1 MTDVRYSSS
10 FAANRYSVL
19 SSVSSLSANPSL
31 RHQSARTVFLGGM
44 RSNSSAS
51 SAPAER
57 SDKSKSSSNTNED
70 SESKS
75 NGGSGNWRNNHNR
88 QGGGRGRGRGGGGGR
103 GRGNNRYNNRDNNR
117 ERNGQNHRR
126 FEQDGERNGN
136 SSNDRHQHR
145 RNDGNQRNSNYGRLG
160 GRGRSDK
167 RRRNNTPNEP
177 SSSSPAAQS
186 SSSSGDSAN
195 TDRLRERLNQFRASS
210 SAMRQKQAE
219 GAKGGAAESNPSRS
233 GSSNAAS
240 TKATSKSPS
249 SSSESDSNP
258 ATTTG
263 TSKISELRNALM
275 GSLKRNQAAA
285 RDTTNQWRSG
295 RRGEGGGSGR
305 YQQQYQQNQT
315 DRRPSW
321 RDRAQVREQLK
332 GGIGGVNYAE
342 ESPQESASEKILRE
356 MEEAKQKAIQAVQ
369 EAGMVQAASSG
380 DIEKEEDES
389 NNIVL
394 PNRSMSLLELSK
406 ILRVRTSK
414 LIETVAS
421 LGERVPRDDADAAE
435 YKIDIDVAE
444 LAALELGFDPVRAKH
459 GAGHKWKSLEDAE
472 RRMRRGVS
480 GSAVAENTTDDEDAA
495 TKTAEDMEYES
506 LPPRPPVVCIMGHVD
521 HGKTTLMDALRRRA
535 EASATAGGKKK
546 KGKGSS
552 KKKKKAKNKSDTN
565 TKKGKGGAIVGDVA
579 GTEAGGITQ
588 VVTAFQLSLPSTED
602 SSDSDMDAAVTF
614 LDTPGHAAF
623 KSMRRSGSSGADIIV
638 LVVAADDGVSPQ
650 TIEIIDTYKSIA
662 RAQPGSI
669 SLVVAMTKID
679 KPGVKIDESITM
691 IENQLLEQG
700 ILTEGMPSEDGS
712 EFGPPAQLVPVS
724 GMTGEGLDDLIE
736 GLVLQS
742 EVMDLRADEEARAE
756 GVVMDARVD
765 KGLGIVADCIVR
777 WGKLERGD
785 YVVSGVHGGK
795 VRILSDTNGAPLKK
809 ARPSQPVRIVGL
821 KSLPKAGDPI
831 VSVQSEE
838 IAKELIERREA
849 LASTE
854 GGSVA
859 FRANS
864 TSGPELQVTG
874 MASKQGSMLQ
884 KVLDKYGMGEE
895 DISETIRIPVVIK
908 ADADGSL
915 EAVRDAMLAIGD
927 DSRRD
932 IVIDPISLG
941 VGAPTTTDVTM
952 AKESGAS
959 VFCFGLKGTSD
970 KAAASLAEAEGVSIV
985 SNDVIYTLLDEAKDL
1000 FAAHLP
1006 PVPVEKVHGSAE
1018 VKAVYDINNKKDA
1031 ERIAGL
1037 QVSEGQLFLDKTASS
1052 GDGPSLTCHFR
1063 ILRNG
1068 KLISEKSEMLRAKSL
1083 RRFKEEVT
1091 DVRRGDECGLG
1102 LGFEDIQEGDTIE
1115 CYSVEMKSVFI

>member
-1 MTDVRYSSS
+1 
-10 FAANRYSVL
+10 
-19 SSVSSLSANPSL
+19 
-31 RHQSARTVFLGGM
+31 M
-44 RSNSSAS
+44 R
-51 SAPAER
+51 
-57 SDKSKSSSNTNED
+57 
-70 SESKS
+70 
-75 NGGSGNWRNNHNR
+75 
-88 QGGGRGRGRGGGGGR
+88 
-103 GRGNNRYNNRDNNR
+103 
-117 ERNGQNHRR
+117 
-126 FEQDGERNGN
+126 
-136 SSNDRHQHR
+136 
-145 RNDGNQRNSNYGRLG
+145 
-160 GRGRSDK
+160 
-167 RRRNNTPNEP
+167 
-177 SSSSPAAQS
+177 
-186 SSSSGDSAN
+186 
-195 TDRLRERLNQFRASS
+195 
-210 SAMRQKQAE
+210 
-219 GAKGGAAESNPSRS
+219 
-233 GSSNAAS
+233 
-240 TKATSKSPS
+240 
-249 SSSESDSNP
+249 
-258 ATTTG
+258 
-263 TSKISELRNALM
+263 
-275 GSLKRNQAAA
+275 
-285 RDTTNQWRSG
+285 
-295 RRGEGGGSGR
+295 
-305 YQQQYQQNQT
+305 
-315 DRRPSW
+315 
-321 RDRAQVREQLK
+321 
-332 GGIGGVNYAE
+332 GGIGSGSYDDEV
-342 ESPQESASEKILRE
+342 PQELASEKILRE

-369 EAGMVQAASSG
+369 EAGKVQAQVREEESDSS
-380 DIEKEEDES
+380 
-389 NNIVL
+389 NTIVL
-394 PNRSMSLLELSK
+394 PHRSLSLSELSS
-406 ILRVRTSK
+406 IFRVRTSK
-414 LIETVAS
+414 LIETVSS
-421 LGERVPRDDADAAE
+421 LGERVPRDNAEAAE

-480 GSAVAENTTDDEDAA
+480 GSIEAENATDDEGAV

-535 EASATAGGKKK
+535 EASTDAGGKMR
-546 KGKGSS
+546 KGKGAS
-552 KKKKKAKNKSDTN
+552 KTKKKAKNKSDTN
-565 TKKGKGGAIVGDVA
+565 TKKGKGGAVVGDVA

-588 VVTAFQLSLPSTED
+588 VITAFQLLLPSTED

-650 TIEIIDTYKSIA
+650 TIEIIDTYKSIS

-679 KPGVKIDESITM
+679 KPGVKIDESRM
-691 IENQLLEQG
+691 VIENQLLEQG

-712 EFGPPAQLVPVS
+712 EFGPPAQLIPVS

-742 EVMDLRADEEARAE
+742 EVMDLRADVEARAE

-795 VRILSDTNGAPLKK
+795 VRILSDANGAPVKK

-831 VSVQSEE
+831 VSVRSEE

-849 LASTE
+849 LSSTE
-854 GGSVA
+854 GGSTA
-859 FRANS
+859 FRAGS

-895 DISETIRIPVVIK
+895 ETNETIRIPVVIK

-915 EAVRDAMLAIGD
+915 EAVRDAMLAIGNE
-927 DSRRD
+927 SKRD
-932 IVIDPISLG
+932 IVIDPICLG
-941 VGAPTTTDVTM
+941 VGVPTTTDVTM

-970 KAAASLAEAEGVSIV
+970 KAAASLAEAEGVSIL

-1000 FAAHLP
+1000 FALHLP

-1037 QVSEGQLFLDKTASS
+1037 QVSDGQLFLDKTTSAGGGS
-1052 GDGPSLTCHFR
+1052 SLTCHYR

-1068 KLISEKSEMLRAKSL
+1068 KLVSDKSEMLNAKSL

>member
-1 MTDVRYSSS
+1 MSSS
-10 FAANRYSVL
+10 
-19 SSVSSLSANPSL
+19 
-31 RHQSARTVFLGGM
+31 SARLLGGGA
-44 RSNSSAS
+44 RSNSTVP

-57 SDKSKSSSNTNED
+57 RTDSDSSSPGSANE
-70 SESKS
+70 
-75 NGGSGNWRNNHNR
+75 GGRGSGGGQWRNSHNR
-88 QGGGRGRGRGGGGGR
+88 QQGGGRGRGQGQGRGQGRGRGRGRGGGR
-103 GRGNNRYNNRDNNR
+103 GRDNNDRYGNNR
-117 ERNGQNHRR
+117 ERGQNYRRYDQEGDRGSNNNRRHQQHRR
-126 FEQDGERNGN
+126 DGYIQSKNDQYGQQQGGPDRRRRQHHTPRETSSSSDSGGGN
-136 SSNDRHQHR
+136 SS
-145 RNDGNQRNSNYGRLG
+145 
-160 GRGRSDK
+160 
-167 RRRNNTPNEP
+167 
-177 SSSSPAAQS
+177 SSTTAK
-186 SSSSGDSAN
+186 
-195 TDRLRERLNQFRASS
+195 LRERLNAFRAQS
-210 SAMRQKQAE
+210 SAVRQEQAKD
-219 GAKGGAAESNPSRS
+219 AKGGRAQSSGGDSSNPTTTSSRNVRDRS
-233 GSSNAAS
+233 TTTRSTTAPAPSSN
-240 TKATSKSPS
+240 
-249 SSSESDSNP
+249 SDSGP
-258 ATTTG
+258 GAG
-263 TSKISELRNALM
+263 RSKISDLRDALM
-275 GSLKRNQAAA
+275 GSLKRSQA
-285 RDTTNQWRSG
+285 DKTQSG
-295 RRGEGGGSGR
+295 RGGGGGR
-305 YQQQYQQNQT
+305 GVGENNNYGAQYKQQQNLS

-321 RDRAQVREQLK
+321 RDRAKVREQMK
-332 GGIGGVNYAE
+332 GGIDGAYTTFDDKPRE
-342 ESPQESASEKILRE
+342 LESDKILRE
-356 MEEAKQKAIQAVQ
+356 IEEAKLKAIQAVQ
-369 EAGMVQAASSG
+369 ESGIVEAASEAEAG
-380 DIEKEEDES
+380 GEEEDAS
-389 NNIVL
+389 NTIVL
-394 PNRSMSLLELSK
+394 PHRSLRLSELSS

-414 LIETVAS
+414 LIETVSS
-421 LGERVPRDDADAAE
+421 LGERVPQDDADAAE

-444 LAALELGFDPVRAKH
+444 LAALELGFDPVRAKR

-480 GSAVAENTTDDEDAA
+480 GSAESENAIDEVA
-495 TKTAEDMEYES
+495 KSAEDIEYES

-535 EASATAGGKKK
+535 EESTSAAGGKKRK
-546 KGKGSS
+546 VKGAS
-552 KKKKKAKNKSDTN
+552 KKKKAKNKSDTN
-565 TKKGKGGAIVGDVA
+565 TKKGKGGVIVGDVA

-588 VVTAFQLSLPSTED
+588 VVTAFQLLLPSTDD
-602 SSDSDMDAAVTF
+602 SAGSDMDAAVTF

-662 RAQPGSI
+662 KAQPGSI

-679 KPGVKIDESITM
+679 KPGVKIEERRMM

-700 ILTEGMPSEDGS
+700 ILTEGIPSKDGP
-712 EFGPPAQLVPVS
+712 EFGPPAQLVSVS

-795 VRILSDTNGAPLKK
+795 VRILSDVSGAPLQK
-809 ARPSQPVRIVGL
+809 AGPSQPVRIVGL

-831 VSVQSEE
+831 ISVQSEE
-838 IAKELIERREA
+838 IAKELVERREV
-849 LASTE
+849 LASSE
-854 GGSVA
+854 GASAA
-859 FRANS
+859 FRADS

-884 KVLDKYGMGEE
+884 KVLDKYGMGGE
-895 DISETIRIPVVIK
+895 DTNETIRIPVVIK

-915 EAVRDAMLAIGD
+915 EAVRDAMLAIGE
-927 DSRRD
+927 DSKRD
-932 IVIDPISLG
+932 IVIDPICLG
-941 VGAPTTTDVTM
+941 VGSPTTTDVTM

-1037 QVSEGQLFLDKTASS
+1037 EVSEGQLFLDKTIST
-1052 GDGPSLTCHFR
+1052 GDGTALTCHYR

-1068 KLISEKSEMLRAKSL
+1068 DLVSDKSEMLRAKSL
-1083 RRFKEEVT
+1083 RHFKEEVT

-1115 CYSVEMKSVFI
+1115 CYSVEMKSFFI

>member
-1 MTDVRYSSS
+1 M
-10 FAANRYSVL
+10 L
-19 SSVSSLSANPSL
+19 
-31 RHQSARTVFLGGM
+31 
-44 RSNSSAS
+44 
-51 SAPAER
+51 
-57 SDKSKSSSNTNED
+57 NE
-70 SESKS
+70 
-75 NGGSGNWRNNHNR
+75 
-88 QGGGRGRGRGGGGGR
+88 
-103 GRGNNRYNNRDNNR
+103 
-117 ERNGQNHRR
+117 
-126 FEQDGERNGN
+126 
-136 SSNDRHQHR
+136 
-145 RNDGNQRNSNYGRLG
+145 
-160 GRGRSDK
+160 
-167 RRRNNTPNEP
+167 
-177 SSSSPAAQS
+177 
-186 SSSSGDSAN
+186 
-195 TDRLRERLNQFRASS
+195 FRASS

-219 GAKGGAAESNPSRS
+219 GAKGGIAGRRKNDAVDQKNALRS

-240 TKATSKSPS
+240 TKKATSPS
-249 SSSESDSNP
+249 SSSEPESTLS
-258 ATTTG
+258 TG

-285 RDTTNQWRSG
+285 RDANQWRSG
-295 RRGEGGGSGR
+295 RRGEGGGGGR
-305 YQQQYQQNQT
+305 YQQQYQQKQN

-321 RDRAQVREQLK
+321 RDRAQVREQMK

-342 ESPQESASEKILRE
+342 ESPQELASEKILRE

-369 EAGMVQAASSG
+369 EAGMVQGASSE
-380 DIEKEEDES
+380 DREEEEDNDGDS
-389 NNIVL
+389 NTIVL
-394 PNRSMSLLELSK
+394 PNRSMSLSELSS

-414 LIETVAS
+414 LIETVSS
-421 LGERVPRDDADAAE
+421 LGERIPRDDADATE
-435 YKIDIDVAE
+435 HKIDIDVAE

-480 GSAVAENTTDDEDAA
+480 GSTVGAENTTDDEDAV

-546 KGKGSS
+546 KGKGAS

-565 TKKGKGGAIVGDVA
+565 TKKEKGGVIVGDVA

-588 VVTAFQLSLPSTED
+588 VVTAIQLSLPSTED

-679 KPGVKIDESITM
+679 KPGVKIDESVTM

-700 ILTEGMPSEDGS
+700 ILPEGMPSKDGS

-838 IAKELIERREA
+838 IAKELIERKEA

-859 FRANS
+859 FRADS

-895 DISETIRIPVVIK
+895 DTNETIRIPVVIK

-927 DSRRD
+927 DSKRD

-1000 FAAHLP
+1000 FSSHLP
-1006 PVPVEKVHGSAE
+1006 PVPVEKVHGRAE

-1037 QVSEGQLFLDKTASS
+1037 QVSDGQLFLDKTASS
-1052 GDGPSLTCHFR
+1052 GDGPSLTCHYR

-1068 KLISEKSEMLRAKSL
+1068 ELISENSEMLRAKSL

-1102 LGFEDIQEGDTIE
+1102 LGFQDIQEGDTIE
-1115 CYSVEMKSVFI
+1115 CYSVEMKSVFF

>member
-1 MTDVRYSSS
+1 M
-10 FAANRYSVL
+10 
-19 SSVSSLSANPSL
+19 
-31 RHQSARTVFLGGM
+31 
-44 RSNSSAS
+44 
-51 SAPAER
+51 
-57 SDKSKSSSNTNED
+57 K
-70 SESKS
+70 
-75 NGGSGNWRNNHNR
+75 
-88 QGGGRGRGRGGGGGR
+88 
-103 GRGNNRYNNRDNNR
+103 
-117 ERNGQNHRR
+117 
-126 FEQDGERNGN
+126 
-136 SSNDRHQHR
+136 
-145 RNDGNQRNSNYGRLG
+145 
-160 GRGRSDK
+160 
-167 RRRNNTPNEP
+167 
-177 SSSSPAAQS
+177 
-186 SSSSGDSAN
+186 
-195 TDRLRERLNQFRASS
+195 
-210 SAMRQKQAE
+210 KQAQ
-219 GAKGGAAESNPSRS
+219 GAKGGGPGIENDASDQKNAS
-233 GSSNAAS
+233 GSDSD
-240 TKATSKSPS
+240 TTGTTS
-249 SSSESDSNP
+249 SSSAESPNTPS
-258 ATTTG
+258 TG

-275 GSLKRNQAAA
+275 GSIKRNQAAA
-285 RDTTNQWRSG
+285 RDSNQ
-295 RRGEGGGSGR
+295 RRNGGEAMGGSTSHKYGGR
-305 YQQQYQQNQT
+305 YHQHHHHQN

-321 RDRAQVREQLK
+321 RDRAEVREQMR
-332 GGIGGVNYAE
+332 GGIGSGSYDDEV
-342 ESPQESASEKILRE
+342 PQELASEKILRE

-369 EAGMVQAASSG
+369 EAGKVQAQVREEESDSS
-380 DIEKEEDES
+380 
-389 NNIVL
+389 NTIVL
-394 PNRSMSLLELSK
+394 PHRSLSLSELSS
-406 ILRVRTSK
+406 IFRVRTSK
-414 LIETVAS
+414 LIETVSS
-421 LGERVPRDDADAAE
+421 LGERVPRDNAEAAE

-480 GSAVAENTTDDEDAA
+480 GSVEAENATDDEGAV

-535 EASATAGGKKK
+535 EASTDAGGKMR
-546 KGKGSS
+546 KGKGAS
-552 KKKKKAKNKSDTN
+552 KTKKKAKNKSDTN
-565 TKKGKGGAIVGDVA
+565 TKKGKGGAVVGDVA

-588 VVTAFQLSLPSTED
+588 VITAFQLLLPSTED

-650 TIEIIDTYKSIA
+650 TIEIIDTYKSIS

-679 KPGVKIDESITM
+679 KPGVKIDESRM
-691 IENQLLEQG
+691 VIENQLLEQG

-712 EFGPPAQLVPVS
+712 EFGPPAQLIPVS

-742 EVMDLRADEEARAE
+742 EVMDLRADVEARAE

-795 VRILSDTNGAPLKK
+795 VRILSDANGAPIKK

-831 VSVQSEE
+831 VSVRSEE

-849 LASTE
+849 LSSTE
-854 GGSVA
+854 GGSTA
-859 FRANS
+859 FRAGS

-895 DISETIRIPVVIK
+895 ETNETIRIPVVIK

-915 EAVRDAMLAIGD
+915 EAVRDAMLAIGNE
-927 DSRRD
+927 SKRD
-932 IVIDPISLG
+932 IVIDPICLG
-941 VGAPTTTDVTM
+941 VGVPTTTDVTM

-1000 FAAHLP
+1000 FALHLP

-1037 QVSEGQLFLDKTASS
+1037 QVSDGQLFLDKTTSAGGGS
-1052 GDGPSLTCHFR
+1052 SLTCHYR

-1068 KLISEKSEMLRAKSL
+1068 KLVSDKSEMLNAKSL